1 MAKIVGTSAKNKLT
15 GSASGD
21 TISGLG
27 GDDTFLGLGGNDTLK
42 GGTGNDVLSGGSG
55 NDTLLGEAGN
65 DLLDGGTGNDKMTGG
80 AGNDR
85 FVVDSRSD
93 TVSDSAGIDTVS
105 ASVSFTLGATLE
117 NLKLTGTGNINGT
130 GNALANTLTG
140 NNGNNT
146 LTGGGGAD
154 RLSGAGGNDI
164 FLPGDDAWA
173 DVINGGT
180 GTNTVSYANAS
191 GSVGVNL
198 EVNSNNFGAATSD
211 TYTLSQNIIGSNF
224 DDVLVGDANNNR
236 LGGGLGADTLQGGGG
251 NDTLTGGAGS
261 DSLVGGTGD
270 NQIDCGSDTVA
281 DRVSLDLN
289 GLAHID
295 NFNSGQDFLVIDRSN
310 FGFAANAELVENI
323 NYFAQLDAP
332 DNNFGGSVDGP
343 LLYQQVL
350 TSNLFYDADGN
361 GPTAAVLIATS
372 STFAS
377 SILVSDFEMIA

>member
-27 GDDTFLGLGGNDTLK
+27 GDDTLLGLGGNDTLN
-42 GGTGNDVLSGGSG
+42 GGSGNDVLNGGSG
-55 NDTLLGEAGN
+55 NDTLQGEAGN
-65 DLLDGGTGNDKMTGG
+65 DTLDGGTGNDRMSGG

-85 FVVDSRSD
+85 FFVDSRSD
-93 TVSDSAGIDTVS
+93 IVSDTSGVDTVF

-117 NLKLTGTGNINGT
+117 NLKLTGTGNISGT
-130 GNALANTLTG
+130 GNAHANTLTG
-140 NNGNNT
+140 NEGNNT

-154 RLSGAGGNDI
+154 HLSGLGGNDI
-164 FLPGDDAWA
+164 FLPGDDTLA
-173 DVINGGT
+173 DVINGGA

-198 EVNSNNFGAATSD
+198 EDNSNNFGVATGD
-211 TYTLSQNIIGSNF
+211 TYTLIQNVIGSNF
-224 DDVLVGDANNNR
+224 DDALIGDGNNNH
-236 LGGGLGADTLQGGGG
+236 LSGGLGADTLQGGGG
-251 NDTLTGGAGS
+251 NDTLTGGEGA

-270 NQIDCGSDTVA
+270 NHIDCGNDTVA
-281 DRVSLDLN
+281 DRVSLDPS
-289 GLAHID
+289 GVARID
-295 NFNSGQDFLVIDRSN
+295 NFHSGQDFLVIDRSN
-310 FGFAANAELVENI
+310 FGFAPNAALVENV

-332 DNNFGGSVDGP
+332 NNNFAGSVGGP
-343 LLYQQVL
+343 VLYQQVL

-377 SILVSDFEMIA
+377 SVLLADFEVGA